1 MYQPRRV
8 SDVQPE
14 SLDQVAADSAFTSTP
29 RRSAATR
36 MDLLRT
42 RVAPTALSAVLLFGV
57 TAFAVNLN
65 AQGATDTTVAAPA
78 RVDDSTSR
86 STERTEAEASA
97 LVSEAAT
104 DEASATTGTDP
115 VAEGAAAGTDLV
127 AEGAAAGTDPVA
139 EDAAAGTD
147 PVAEDAAAGTDPVAE
162 DATAETQEV
171 EGDGA
176 AATFAVGSWEN
187 SFGKIVGDKY
197 AQAKV
202 TVRADASSDADSV
215 GTLNTGDK
223 LAVTDSVV
231 NGFRQVNFD
240 GKIGWVADSRLGD
253 SAPAQKTAAAGSGS
267 SASSESYTG
276 ATSYSGKTVL
286 GLKPKAMVVYNAVT
300 AKWSFT
306 SIGGYRASSLSNHQ
320 LGGAIDFMTFSD
332 SSKGWEVANYLA
344 ANADAFNIDH
354 IIFQQKIWTPYKPYW
369 RGMAN
374 RGSATANHMDHVH
387 VSVKL

>member
-14 SLDQVAADSAFTSTP
+14 SFDQVAADSAFISAP
-29 RRSAATR
+29 RRRAVTR

-78 RVDDSTSR
+78 RVDDTTSR

-127 AEGAAAGTDPVA
+127 AEG
-139 EDAAAGTD
+139 AAAGTD

>member
-14 SLDQVAADSAFTSTP
+14 SFDQVAADSAFISAP
-29 RRSAATR
+29 RRRAVTR

-115 VAEGAAAGTDLV
+115 VAEG
-127 AEGAAAGTDPVA
+127 
-139 EDAAAGTD
+139 
-147 PVAEDAAAGTDPVAE
+147 AAAGTDPVAE